1 MTSFELEVGN
11 SRNWCAYDYVEL
23 SDGDDSSG
31 RLCGDMGS
39 DYVHVFES
47 PVTVTFQ
54 TDVSVTLAG
63 FSMHYEAAHGKYDA
77 KSV

>member
-1 MTSFELEVGN
+1 MTAFELERR
-11 SRNWCAYDYVEL
+11 SRSDPCWDYVEL
-23 SDGDDSSG
+23 SGGGDSSG
-31 RLCGDMGS
+31 RLCGDSGS